1 MASSSCVALMLAAV
15 NPQVRVVN
23 VTTGPSKQDVEGVGE
38 GEGEVLLGGALT
50 KASSTLP
57 CRLGDV
63 LTGVETGEGLDE
75 LPGAG
80 VGTATTVADGPV
92 GVIGAGAAASVVVG
106 EKGAGAGPDT
116 GGCTGAGAE
125 AGGALHAL
133 EAPVGSLQVSTHC
146 DELTRLTVE
155 ACTKF

>member
-1 MASSSCVALMLAAV
+1 MLAAV
-15 NPQVRVVN
+15 KPQVRVVA

-38 GEGEVLLGGALT
+38 GEGEVSLLGGALT

-63 LTGVETGEGLDE
+63 LTGVATGEGLE
-75 LPGAG
+75 PEAGA
-80 VGTATTVADGPV
+80 GTATTVADGPV
-92 GVIGAGAAASVVVG
+92 GVIGAGAAANVGVG
-106 EKGAGAGPDT
+106 EKGAGAGADT

-146 DELTRLTVE
+146 DDLTRLTVE